1 MTNWTC
7 AGPRK
12 DKANSRDQA
21 GEMELES
28 ATADQPHAVI
38 VHEVVFPTG
47 RTVLGL

>member
-7 AGPRK
+7 TGPRK
-12 DKANSRDQA
+12 DKANSWDQA
-21 GEMELES
+21 GTMGLES
-28 ATADQPHAVI
+28 ATVDRPHTVI